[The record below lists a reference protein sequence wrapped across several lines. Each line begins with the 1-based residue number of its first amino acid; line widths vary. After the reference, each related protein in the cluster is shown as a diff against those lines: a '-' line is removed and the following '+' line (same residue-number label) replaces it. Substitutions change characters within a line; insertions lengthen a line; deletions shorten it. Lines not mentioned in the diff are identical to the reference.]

1 MRTRRCSQSR
11 SSQHGESENTF
22 RAATREDAA
31 PASTGFKRRDPVFTV
46 PSTKARVNAALLVEP
61 FHRLSA
67 TARQGK
73 SALRHASVTSSQ
85 VRQRK
90 SPYDVPPSTRNAA
103 VITPVSPRSGLPQE
117 ESAHRLGEAE
127 PLTPDDVLGCASTG
141 SSSHAAH
148 ASAHDG
154 VAGAVAERVHGAE
167 IAHGEGRPAASV
179 VSSPS
184 QHLSRTSPLAL
195 AGAVP
200 SPSSRQASPS
210 AVRARLTYASAQDDG
225 CFGRLSSRF
234 CAEEAQQQ
242 QLLLVA
248 QRCHLIQRE
257 EAAAREWLV
266 LDASVQRHH
275 IVCGERA
282 AYRLAKSQQD
292 HRRLPD
298 ASAYSV
304 AGADAFGNGLAR
316 ARSAERSPSP
326 LPEEALQ
333 LAATPP
339 SGQRRRRMPSASSR
353 SLLCR
358 GTSVPAS
365 APDEGDGE
373 NQLRSF
379 SLSTSLPRLADHR
392 NEDSSPHDQDAPASL
407 EEVHRHAAE
416 KKSNSGE
423 KDEAFGD
430 AAEEAQEE
438 PGFSMRPS
446 EVNQWTTSPPRA
458 LPPSSPSEGL
468 EGELLARIC
477 DLHNEEEDQR
487 FLLTG
492 DCPPPD
498 VFQRWADRY
507 FEDKRVCFSAAAP
520 SAGHSSAVRA
530 ALSPEATER
539 CCSRSDSPAIVPPTY
554 DGAAFIALA
563 PSGSALAR
571 IPAAASH
578 DPSRSPLLSAT
589 AEGEAKQ
596 ADEEFLRR
604 EGASASWHRLCSEHR
619 RAWAMENFLGTDDTY
634 ANYQEGR
641 SAGSARS
648 PLPSSRG
655 QSEFNA
661 SGRCAPDPRIF
672 GAGRSAAPQSAF
684 LPPSHAASSSSAP
697 RPTRIEGAAARAKS
711 DFLQQPPKPATTD
724 SSLLRKM
731 ACPTEKTYSAP
742 LGSEREAWQALM
754 DAFIDGLLQI
764 MGSE

>member
-1 MRTRRCSQSR
+1 MRSPAAVKELVAHQPLHASSCSSYSHQ
-11 SSQHGESENTF
+11 GSEGDSLCLVVQLK
-22 RAATREDAA
+22 DAA

-304 AGADAFGNGLAR
+304 AGADAFGN
-316 ARSAERSPSP
+316 
-326 LPEEALQ
+326 
-333 LAATPP
+333 
-339 SGQRRRRMPSASSR
+339 
-353 SLLCR
+353 
-358 GTSVPAS
+358 AS